1 MEGNIITKP
10 EALKT
15 LYIQTYVERL
25 KHREMKEEFKEIF
38 QLKTVLWSERMK
50 SIKKRKSRPWT
61 IADIEKVT
69 KTLKNNQTRDPNG
82 MINELVKPNIM
93 GKDLKNAIL
102 NLMNGIKEHFYFPD
116 YFQLANISS
125 IFKSKGSRFSIES
138 ERGIFILPLVKK
150 LFDKLIYQ
158 DKYPS
163 IDEKMSDSNIG
174 ARRGKN
180 IKNHL
185 FIIYGIINSVIQEGN
200 ICIDIQIYD
209 IVKAFDRLWL
219 EECMNDLYDSLP
231 REQQDDQLALIYKA
245 NNNNQVAVN
254 TPVGITDRVNCKNI
268 VTQGGVFGPLQCS
281 NTIDTIGKKCY
292 EKGEHLYLYKGL
304 VQIMP
309 LSMVDDLLAVAPCN
323 QKSLALNT
331 YINAQIELKK
341 LRFHTPDAEGKSKC
355 HVMHIGKG
363 NTTCPTLQV
372 HGGKDEPGE

>member
-1 MEGNIITKP
+1 
-10 EALKT
+10 
-15 LYIQTYVERL
+15 
-25 KHREMKEEFKEIF
+25 
-38 QLKTVLWSERMK
+38 
-50 SIKKRKSRPWT
+50 
-61 IADIEKVT
+61 
-69 KTLKNNQTRDPNG
+69 
-82 MINELVKPNIM
+82 MINGLVKPNIM

-231 REQQDDQLALIYKA
+231 REQ
-245 NNNNQVAVN
+245 
-254 TPVGITDRVNCKNI
+254 
-268 VTQGGVFGPLQCS
+268 
-281 NTIDTIGKKCY
+281 
-292 EKGEHLYLYKGL
+292 
-304 VQIMP
+304 
-309 LSMVDDLLAVAPCN
+309 
-323 QKSLALNT
+323 
-331 YINAQIELKK
+331 
-341 LRFHTPDAEGKSKC
+341 
-355 HVMHIGKG
+355 
-363 NTTCPTLQV
+363 
-372 HGGKDEPGE
+372 

>member
-1 MEGNIITKP
+1 MAKKDMEGNIITKP

-125 IFKSKGSRFSIES
+125 IFKSKGSRFLIES

-185 FIIYGIINSVIQEGN
+185 FIIYCIIN
-200 ICIDIQIYD
+200 
-209 IVKAFDRLWL
+209 
-219 EECMNDLYDSLP
+219 
-231 REQQDDQLALIYKA
+231 
-245 NNNNQVAVN
+245 
-254 TPVGITDRVNCKNI
+254 
-268 VTQGGVFGPLQCS
+268 
-281 NTIDTIGKKCY
+281 
-292 EKGEHLYLYKGL
+292 
-304 VQIMP
+304 
-309 LSMVDDLLAVAPCN
+309 
-323 QKSLALNT
+323 
-331 YINAQIELKK
+331 
-341 LRFHTPDAEGKSKC
+341 
-355 HVMHIGKG
+355 
-363 NTTCPTLQV
+363 
-372 HGGKDEPGE
+372 